1 MISRFKCKIYHFIIF
16 EHRFL
21 KKNMI
26 WRYLDVS
33 YETKRLYKCN
43 ALKLEKKQMCKK
55 ALRSFFIIL
64 LKMFTFAVIISKACS
79 YVEIE
84 VRFE

>member
-1 MISRFKCKIYHFIIF
+1 MICRFKCKIYHFIVF
-16 EHRFL
+16 ERSVFL
-21 KKNMI
+21 ENVI
-26 WRYLDVS
+26 WEHLNVF

-43 ALKLEKKQMCKK
+43 ALNLKKKHMYKK
-55 ALRSFFIIL
+55 TLRSFFIIL
-64 LKMFTFAVIISKACS
+64 LKMFTFAVIISEVCS

>member
-1 MISRFKCKIYHFIIF
+1 
-16 EHRFL
+16 
-21 KKNMI
+21 
-26 WRYLDVS
+26 
-33 YETKRLYKCN
+33 
-43 ALKLEKKQMCKK
+43 MCKK

-64 LKMFTFAVIISKACS
+64 LKMFTFAVIISEACS

>member
-1 MISRFKCKIYHFIIF
+1 MISRFKCKIYHFVVF

-26 WRYLDVS
+26 WRYLDVFC
-33 YETKRLYKCN
+33 ETKRPYKCN
-43 ALKLEKKQMCKK
+43 ALNLEKKQMCKK

-64 LKMFTFAVIISKACS
+64 LKMFTFAVIISEACS